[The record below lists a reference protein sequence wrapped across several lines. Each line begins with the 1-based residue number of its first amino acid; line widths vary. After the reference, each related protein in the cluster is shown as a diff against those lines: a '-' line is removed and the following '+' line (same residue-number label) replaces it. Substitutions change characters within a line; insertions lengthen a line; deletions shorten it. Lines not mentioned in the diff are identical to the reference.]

1 MVHRKEPGPYFR
13 TGCFEALNVVS
24 LFVCAC
30 RVLALKLQPNYGITR
45 YGRSSASNRR
55 ARGYWAKKR
64 LAHQLPG
71 GEHGGIA
78 PFPQQVLNPSLS
90 LSIEEGFE
98 VCPQGSPITRPSEV
112 VRGEL
117 PLLVSP
123 KSNAGARELVEVG
136 PYSASGRIPPD
147 EEGASSIHSA
157 ESCEDL

>member
-1 MVHRKEPGPYFR
+1 MPSSGAQAS
-13 TGCFEALNVVS
+13 T
-24 LFVCAC
+24 
-30 RVLALKLQPNYGITR
+30 KLRNYAVRQKLCIE
-45 YGRSSASNRR
+45 S

-117 PLLVSP
+117 PLLVTP
-123 KSNAGARELVEVG
+123 KSNAGARELGELG

-157 ESCEDL
+157 ESSEDL

>member
-1 MVHRKEPGPYFR
+1 MVHRKERGPYFR
-13 TGCFEALNVVS
+13 AGCFEAVNVVS
-24 LFVCAC
+24 YSSVRAEFW
-30 RVLALKLQPNYGITR
+30 
-45 YGRSSASNRR
+45 RSSFNEITELRGTAEAMHRIG
-55 ARGYWAKKR
+55 ARLLGKKR

-123 KSNAGARELVEVG
+123 KSNAGARELGELG

-157 ESCEDL
+157 ESSEDL